1 MIEGK
6 KSTLAIGALG
16 LAASL
21 MTAGIASAQTKAPGS
36 LYAGVQYAAMMIEDE
51 GEELDL
57 GVFIGRFGYV
67 LTDYMS
73 IEARLGFGVSD
84 DSQTV
89 VFEGVPFRATYS
101 FKELAGIYGR
111 FTLPLDPLTLYT
123 VGGVTTA
130 TVELS
135 IESVP
140 PFLPFQVTESNR
152 ETSGSLGVGMEYR
165 FTEQVSVDI
174 EYMRYFSD
182 ADALSVGLKL
192 NF

>member
-6 KSTLAIGALG
+6 KSTLTISALG

-36 LYAGVQYAAMMIEDE
+36 LYAGVQYAAMTIEDE
-51 GEELDL
+51 GEFDL
-57 GVFIGRFGYV
+57 GVFIGRLGYV

-73 IEARLGFGVSD
+73 IETRFGLGVSD
-84 DSQTV
+84 DRQTV
-89 VFEGVPFRATYS
+89 VLEGVPIRATYS
-101 FKELAGIYGR
+101 IKELAGIYGR

-130 TVELS
+130 TAELS

-140 PFLPFQVTESNR
+140 PFLPFQATENNR

-165 FTEQVSVDI
+165 FTEQVSVDV